1 MEILKNQKFD
11 VREKALAHGLCFPF
25 DEELIMLIL
34 GSGSHEI
41 PVDVMA
47 GRIVQVLNDSEEEDI
62 VKNLMNLKGV
72 GESKA
77 LAIAAALELGRRKY
91 SHLRAVINSAE
102 DLIPFVRNYAVST
115 KEHFLAITLTGGHEI
130 IQIHVISVG
139 TLDKTLIHPRDI
151 FSVAIKEN
159 AAALIVCHNHPSGN
173 CQPSKEDIK
182 TTRILYEVS
191 KIIGIHLLD
200 HIIIDCNTYFSFLQN
215 SLVFNEKLNETDE
228 TKERENSE

>member
-1 MEILKNQKFD
+1 MEKIKNHKFD
-11 VREKALAHGLCFPF
+11 VRERALEHGLSFPF

-34 GSGSHEI
+34 GSGTHEI
-41 PVDVMA
+41 PLDVMA
-47 GRIVQVLNDSEEEDI
+47 GRIAEVLTDSDEDEI
-62 VKNLMNLKGV
+62 VEKLLSLKGV

-91 SHLRAVINSAE
+91 SHLRAVIHSPE

-115 KEHFLAITLTGGHEI
+115 KEHFLAVTLTGGHEI

-159 AAALIVCHNHPSGN
+159 AAAIIVCHNHPSGN
-173 CQPSKEDIK
+173 CNPSDEDIK
-182 TTRILYEVS
+182 TTRTLFEVS

-200 HIIIDCNTYFSFLQN
+200 HIIIDCNSYFSFMKSN
-215 SLVFNEKLNETDE
+215 LVFE
-228 TKERENSE
+228 